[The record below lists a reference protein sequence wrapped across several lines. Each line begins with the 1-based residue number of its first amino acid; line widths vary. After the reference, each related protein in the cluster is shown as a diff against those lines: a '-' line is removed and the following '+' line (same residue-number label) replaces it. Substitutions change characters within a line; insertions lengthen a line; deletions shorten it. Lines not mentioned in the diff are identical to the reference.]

1 MSALDHACPCAIC
14 GEHTHGLNACPALRE
29 PLKEGFFRPVGG
41 RPSGGGDDDDEG
53 VGRGWGLKKL
63 TWVRP
68 VVVPD
73 AGQPNDDATD
83 IANNEFRRVL
93 HLL

>member
-1 MSALDHACPCAIC
+1 MSALAHACPCAIC

-41 RPSGGGDDDDEG
+41 RPSGGGDDDEG
-53 VGRGWGLKKL
+53 VGNRERRKKL
-63 TWVRP
+63 TRTRP

-73 AGQPNDDATD
+73 AGQQNDDVSD